1 MQKWTGT
8 AAVGPGETAPIQRLV
23 PCEHPCSRTIHA
35 GSLETPARG
44 GRGRRK
50 GRGGGRGEGEGEG
63 EGEEEEGRERERGR
77 GRGRGRAWLATFIYS
92 PHPMAALLIGGVEI
106 VGRRG
111 RGKASLATGLLTMR
125 IHMWSGRLFV
135 FWGSCCQSVIDKVMF
150 WLPVQ

>member
-1 MQKWTGT
+1 
-8 AAVGPGETAPIQRLV
+8 VEGE
-23 PCEHPCSRTIHA
+23 
-35 GSLETPARG
+35 
-44 GRGRRK
+44 RK
-50 GRGGGRGEGEGEG
+50 GM
-63 EGEEEEGRERERGR
+63 
-77 GRGRGRAWLATFIYS
+77 ACYIHLQS
-92 PHPMAALLIGGVEI
+92 PPNGSPVDWVEI